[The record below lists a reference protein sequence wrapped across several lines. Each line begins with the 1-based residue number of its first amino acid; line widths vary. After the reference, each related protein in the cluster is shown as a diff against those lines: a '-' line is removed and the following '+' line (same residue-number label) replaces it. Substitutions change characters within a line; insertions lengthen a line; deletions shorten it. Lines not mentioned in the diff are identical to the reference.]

1 MTTSELKSIEDLHK
15 QCQELAARRVDDDPV
30 VRKWRAAKRITWM
43 VLLAGAFL
51 FYHLIEKLYEAL
63 AILG

>member
-1 MTTSELKSIEDLHK
+1 MTTSELKSIVDLHK

-30 VRKWRAAKRITWM
+30 VQKWRVAKRIAWM
-43 VLLAGAFL
+43 MMLAGAFL
-51 FYHLIEKLYEAL
+51 FFYLIEKLYEAL

>member
-1 MTTSELKSIEDLHK
+1 MATSEIKSIEDLRR
-15 QCQELAARRVDDDPV
+15 QSLELAARQVDDDPV
-30 VRKWRAAKRITWM
+30 VQRWHVAKRITWM

-51 FYHLIEKLYEAL
+51 FYYLIEKLHEAL